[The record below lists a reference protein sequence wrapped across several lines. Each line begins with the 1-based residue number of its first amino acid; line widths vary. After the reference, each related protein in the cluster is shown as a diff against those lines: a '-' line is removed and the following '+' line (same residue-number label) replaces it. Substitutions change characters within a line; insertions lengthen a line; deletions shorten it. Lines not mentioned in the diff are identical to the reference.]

1 MVLKSSQIVSRQSKS
16 FSQTNSKLVKSPAG
30 LTSIKVVHA
39 LLFIPNEF
47 WRGAL
52 QFMIGAR
59 LSKLNI
65 AILVIIVIIGLL
77 SSFLSYQY
85 SSMTANKVEELASD
99 NIRSNA
105 RITAFDLS
113 RLFFHTV
120 NPVVNK
126 LDVLSNTLPAG
137 FDNQSMNQILLRFA
151 QDSTIDLTEGY
162 YLFDKDGRIMSWTGL
177 DPKNLSSFRS
187 SNLTAEEFIRIPL
200 ETSSPYYSNVLNS
213 YDNEPRLFIS
223 FPIFQASSGADNE
236 DSEKSNSSIVSNGH
250 SPVGVIVAAINLKTV
265 GEMLQ
270 RDLSPEVASNVGFM
284 DRDGVIVYAREPSLV
299 GRNYLSTEFQSL
311 VSEDI
316 KNSYNE
322 IINSS
327 LRDRNG
333 GVNDIELPNTDS
345 IVTMA
350 YQPVRI
356 GNEHLWT
363 LYVSVPHSLA
373 TEVGVLIDQLSTF
386 STIVVITT
394 AGVAVFI
401 SFIVLSWN
409 RRLDNAIKSRTS
421 QLKEINNSL
430 GETNRRLAVAN
441 KQLKI
446 HDRMQKEFIN
456 VAAHELR
463 TPIMPILG
471 EAQYIERQF
480 MATKQLV
487 AVDNEQVQSIMRN
500 ARRLVRLA
508 SDILDVTRIESKSLR
523 INKRSFDLDIV
534 IRSVLEDTKNALRAD
549 EERSNQVL
557 LQYDSIGSILVFADK
572 GRIYQVIYN
581 LLANSVK
588 FTHEGYI
595 RVVVERN
602 SHEIIVSVI
611 DSGKGIDSDFMTRL
625 FTKFSTKSETGTG
638 LGLFICKSIIEAH
651 GGKIWANNNSGGKG
665 STFSFTLAYG
675 DTDPTQG
682 VPVDR

>member
-1 MVLKSSQIVSRQSKS
+1 
-16 FSQTNSKLVKSPAG
+16 
-30 LTSIKVVHA
+30 
-39 LLFIPNEF
+39 
-47 WRGAL
+47 
-52 QFMIGAR
+52 MIGAR

-65 AILVIIVIIGLL
+65 AILVIIVIIGFL

-162 YLFDKDGRIMSWTGL
+162 YLFDKDGRILSWTGL

-223 FPIFQASSGADNE
+223 FPIFQANSGADNE
-236 DSEKSNSSIVSNGH
+236 DSEISNSSIVSNGH

-394 AGVAVFI
+394 ACVAVFI

-549 EERSNQVL
+549 EERSNQGL

>member
-1 MVLKSSQIVSRQSKS
+1 MIV
-16 FSQTNSKLVKSPAG
+16 
-30 LTSIKVVHA
+30 
-39 LLFIPNEF
+39 
-47 WRGAL
+47 
-52 QFMIGAR
+52 AR

-162 YLFDKDGRIMSWTGL
+162 YLFDKDGRILSWTGL

-223 FPIFQASSGADNE
+223 VPIFQASSGADNE
-236 DSEKSNSSIVSNGH
+236 DSEISNSSIVSNGH

-270 RDLSPEVASNVGFM
+270 TDLSPEVASNVGFM

-299 GRNYLSTEFQSL
+299 GKNYLSTEFQSL

-394 AGVAVFI
+394 ACVAVFI

-588 FTHEGYI
+588 FTHEGSI

>member
-1 MVLKSSQIVSRQSKS
+1 MIV
-16 FSQTNSKLVKSPAG
+16 
-30 LTSIKVVHA
+30 
-39 LLFIPNEF
+39 
-47 WRGAL
+47 
-52 QFMIGAR
+52 AR

-162 YLFDKDGRIMSWTGL
+162 YLFGKDGRILSWTGL

-236 DSEKSNSSIVSNGH
+236 DSEISNSSIVSNGH

-394 AGVAVFI
+394 ACVAVFI

-595 RVVVERN
+595 RVVVETN

>member
-1 MVLKSSQIVSRQSKS
+1 
-16 FSQTNSKLVKSPAG
+16 
-30 LTSIKVVHA
+30 
-39 LLFIPNEF
+39 
-47 WRGAL
+47 
-52 QFMIGAR
+52 MIGTR

-65 AILVIIVIIGLL
+65 AILVIIVIIGFL

-162 YLFDKDGRIMSWTGL
+162 YLFDKDGRILSWTGL

-223 FPIFQASSGADNE
+223 VPIFQASSGADNE
-236 DSEKSNSSIVSNGH
+236 DSEISNSSIVSNGH

-270 RDLSPEVASNVGFM
+270 TDLSPEVASNVGFM

-299 GRNYLSTEFQSL
+299 GKNYLSTEFQSL

-394 AGVAVFI
+394 ACVAVFI

-534 IRSVLEDTKNALRAD
+534 IRSVLEDMKNALRAD

-557 LQYDSIGSILVFADK
+557 IQYDSIGSILVFADK

-602 SHEIIVSVI
+602 SHEIIVSVV

>member
-1 MVLKSSQIVSRQSKS
+1 M
-16 FSQTNSKLVKSPAG
+16 T
-30 LTSIKVVHA
+30 
-39 LLFIPNEF
+39 
-47 WRGAL
+47 
-52 QFMIGAR
+52 GAR

-65 AILVIIVIIGLL
+65 AILVIIVIIGFL

-126 LDVLSNTLPAG
+126 LAVLSNTFPAG
-137 FDNQSMNQILLRFA
+137 FDNQSLNQVLLRFA
-151 QDSTIDLTEGY
+151 QDSTMDLTEGY
-162 YLFDKDGRIMSWTGL
+162 YLFDNDGRILSWTGL
-177 DPKNLSSFRS
+177 DPKNLTSFRS

-213 YDNEPRLFIS
+213 FDNEPRLFIS
-223 FPIFQASSGADNE
+223 FPIFRASSGTDNE
-236 DSEKSNSSIVSNGH
+236 NPGISNSSTMSNGH
-250 SPVGVIVAAINLKTV
+250 SPVGVIVGAINLKTV

-270 RDLSPEVASNVGFM
+270 RDLSPEIASNVGFM

-299 GRNYLSTEFQSL
+299 GKNYLSTEFQSL

-394 AGVAVFI
+394 ACVAVFI

-523 INKRSFDLDIV
+523 INKKSFDLDIV
-534 IRSVLEDTKNALRAD
+534 IHSVLEDTRNALRAD
-549 EERSNQVL
+549 EEKPNQVL
-557 LQYDSIGSILVFADK
+557 LQYDSIGSISIFADK
-572 GRIYQVIYN
+572 ERIYQVIYN

-602 SHEIIVSVI
+602 SHEIIVSVV
-611 DSGKGIDSDFMTRL
+611 DSGKGIDSDIMTRL

-651 GGKIWANNNSGGKG
+651 GGKIWAKNNSGGKG
-665 STFSFTLAYG
+665 STFSFNLAYG
-675 DTDPTQG
+675 DTDPT
-682 VPVDR
+682 

>member
-1 MVLKSSQIVSRQSKS
+1 
-16 FSQTNSKLVKSPAG
+16 
-30 LTSIKVVHA
+30 
-39 LLFIPNEF
+39 
-47 WRGAL
+47 
-52 QFMIGAR
+52 MIGAR

-65 AILVIIVIIGLL
+65 AILVIIVIIGFL

-162 YLFDKDGRIMSWTGL
+162 YLFDKDGRILSWTGL

-187 SNLTAEEFIRIPL
+187 SNLTAEEFIRIPH

-236 DSEKSNSSIVSNGH
+236 DSEISNSSIVSNGH

-299 GRNYLSTEFQSL
+299 GKNYLSTEFQSL

-394 AGVAVFI
+394 ACVAVFI

-487 AVDNEQVQSIMRN
+487 TVDNEQVQSIMRN

-602 SHEIIVSVI
+602 SHEIIVSVV

-682 VPVDR
+682 VPNR

>member
-1 MVLKSSQIVSRQSKS
+1 
-16 FSQTNSKLVKSPAG
+16 
-30 LTSIKVVHA
+30 
-39 LLFIPNEF
+39 
-47 WRGAL
+47 
-52 QFMIGAR
+52 MIGAR

-65 AILVIIVIIGLL
+65 AILVIIVIIGFL

-162 YLFDKDGRIMSWTGL
+162 YLFDKDGRILSWTGL

-236 DSEKSNSSIVSNGH
+236 DSEISNSSIVSNGH

-299 GRNYLSTEFQSL
+299 GKNYLSTEFQSL

-394 AGVAVFI
+394 ACVAVFI

-602 SHEIIVSVI
+602 SHEIIVSVV
-611 DSGKGIDSDFMTRL
+611 DSGKGIDSDIMTRL

-675 DTDPTQG
+675 DTDPTQR
-682 VPVDR
+682 VSVDR

>member
-1 MVLKSSQIVSRQSKS
+1 
-16 FSQTNSKLVKSPAG
+16 
-30 LTSIKVVHA
+30 
-39 LLFIPNEF
+39 
-47 WRGAL
+47 
-52 QFMIGAR
+52 MIGAR

-65 AILVIIVIIGLL
+65 AILVIIVIIGFL

-162 YLFDKDGRIMSWTGL
+162 YLFDKDGRILSWTGL

-200 ETSSPYYSNVLNS
+200 ETSFPYYSNVLNS

-223 FPIFQASSGADNE
+223 FPIIQASSGADNE
-236 DSEKSNSSIVSNGH
+236 DSEISNSSIVSNGH

-299 GRNYLSTEFQSL
+299 GKNYLSTEFQSL

-394 AGVAVFI
+394 ACVAVFI

-430 GETNRRLAVAN
+430 GETNRALAVAN

-523 INKRSFDLDIV
+523 TNKKSFDLDIV

-602 SHEIIVSVI
+602 SHEIIVSVV

-675 DTDPTQG
+675 DTDPTQR
-682 VPVDR
+682 VSVDR

>member
-1 MVLKSSQIVSRQSKS
+1 MV
-16 FSQTNSKLVKSPAG
+16 
-30 LTSIKVVHA
+30 
-39 LLFIPNEF
+39 
-47 WRGAL
+47 
-52 QFMIGAR
+52 GAR
-59 LSKLNI
+59 LSKQNI
-65 AILVIIVIIGLL
+65 AILVIIVAVGLL
-77 SSFLSYQY
+77 FSFLSYQY

-99 NIRSNA
+99 NVRSNA

-113 RLFFHTV
+113 RIFYHTV

-126 LDVLSNTLPAG
+126 LDVLSRSLQAG
-137 FDNQSMNQILLRFA
+137 LENQSMNQIQLDFA
-151 QDSTIDLTEGY
+151 QDSTVDLTEGY
-162 YLFDKDGRIMSWTGL
+162 YLFDKDGRIRSWAGL
-177 DPKNLSSFRS
+177 DPQNLTSFRPS
-187 SNLTAEEFIRIPL
+187 DLSKEELIRIPL
-200 ETSSPYYSNVLNS
+200 ETSLPYYSNVLDFH
-213 YDNEPRLFIS
+213 DNQPRLFIS
-223 FPIFQASSGADNE
+223 FPIFQAGSVTGNGN
-236 DSEKSNSSIVSNGH
+236 SELSTPATVFKEH
-250 SPVGVIVAAINLKTV
+250 PPTVGVIVAAINLKTV
-265 GEMLQ
+265 GEILQ
-270 RDLSPEVASNVGFM
+270 EDLSPEVASNVGFM
-284 DRDGVIVYAREPSLV
+284 DRDGIIVYAREPSLI
-299 GRNYLSTEFQSL
+299 GKNYLSTEFQSL

-316 KNSYNE
+316 KNSYNA

-327 LRDRNG
+327 LRDKDG
-333 GVNDIELPNTDS
+333 GVNDIQLPNSDS

-363 LYVSVPHSLA
+363 LYVSVPHNLA
-373 TEVGVLIDQLSTF
+373 TEVGLLIDQLSTF

-394 AGVAVFI
+394 ACIAVFI

-409 RRLDNAIKSRTS
+409 RRLDSAIRSRTS
-421 QLKEINNSL
+421 QLKDINISL

-480 MATKQLV
+480 MAAKPLV
-487 AVDNEQVQSIMRN
+487 TVDNEQVESIMRN

-508 SDILDVTRIESKSLR
+508 SDILDVTRIEGKSLR
-523 INKRSFDLDIV
+523 LNKEQFDLDLV
-534 IRSVLEDTKNALRAD
+534 IHSVLEDTKNALRVD
-549 EERSNQVL
+549 EERSSHVQ
-557 LQYDSIGSILVFADK
+557 LQFKSIGSILVFADK

-588 FTHEGYI
+588 FTEEGYI
-595 RVVVERN
+595 RVAVERD
-602 SHEIIVSVI
+602 SREIIVSVI
-611 DSGKGIDSDFMTRL
+611 DSGKGIDPDIMARL

-651 GGKIWANNNSGGKG
+651 GGKIWAKNNIDEKG
-665 STFSFTLAYG
+665 STFGFTMAY
-675 DTDPTQG
+675 
-682 VPVDR
+682 VP

>member
-1 MVLKSSQIVSRQSKS
+1 
-16 FSQTNSKLVKSPAG
+16 
-30 LTSIKVVHA
+30 
-39 LLFIPNEF
+39 
-47 WRGAL
+47 
-52 QFMIGAR
+52 MIDAR

-65 AILVIIVIIGLL
+65 TILVIIVIVGFL
-77 SSFLSYQY
+77 SSSLSYQY

-113 RLFFHTV
+113 RIFYHTV
-120 NPVVNK
+120 NPVVDK
-126 LDVLSNTLPAG
+126 LAVLSSTLPGG
-137 FDNQSMNQILLRFA
+137 FDNQSMNQILLKFA
-151 QDSTIDLTEGY
+151 QDSTMDLTEGY
-162 YLFDKDGRIMSWTGL
+162 YLFNESGQILSWTGL
-177 DPKNLSSFRS
+177 DPN
-187 SNLTAEEFIRIPL
+187 NLTSLGSSDLKDEEFIRIPL
-200 ETSSPYYSNVLNS
+200 ETSLPYYSNVLNFH
-213 YDNEPRLFIS
+213 DNQPRLLIS
-223 FPIFQASSGADNE
+223 YPIFQVGPGTGSRG
-236 DSEKSNSSIVSNGH
+236 SEISNSTTMSVEH
-250 SPVGVIVAAINLKTV
+250 SPVGVIVAAINLRIV

-270 RDLSPEVASNVGFM
+270 RDLSPEVVSNVGFM
-284 DRDGVIVYAREPSLV
+284 DRDGVIVYAREPSLI
-299 GRNYLSTEFQSL
+299 GKNYLSAEFQSL

-316 KNSYNE
+316 KNSYNA

-356 GNEHLWT
+356 GTEHLWT
-363 LYVSVPHSLA
+363 LFVSVPHSLA
-373 TEVGVLIDQLSTF
+373 TEVGGLIDQLSTF

-394 AGVAVFI
+394 ACIAVFV

-409 RRLDNAIKSRTS
+409 RRLDNAIRSRTG

-441 KQLKI
+441 RQLKI
-446 HDRMQKEFIN
+446 HDKMQKEFIN

-480 MATKQLV
+480 MASKPLV

-523 INKRSFDLDIV
+523 LNKEPFDLDLV
-534 IRSVLEDTKNALRAD
+534 IHSVLEDTKTALRAD
-549 EERSNQVL
+549 EERSNQVQ
-557 LQYDSIGSILVFADK
+557 LQYDSIGSILVYADK

-588 FTHEGYI
+588 FTQEGYI
-595 RVVVERN
+595 RVAVEKN
-602 SHEIIVSVI
+602 SHDIVVSVT
-611 DSGKGIDSDFMTRL
+611 DTGKGIDSDITTRL

-651 GGKIWANNNSGGKG
+651 GGKIWAKNNIDGKG
-665 STFSFTLAYG
+665 STFSFTIAYG
-675 DTDPTQG
+675 IIDAPKSLSDN
-682 VPVDR
+682 R

>member
-1 MVLKSSQIVSRQSKS
+1 
-16 FSQTNSKLVKSPAG
+16 
-30 LTSIKVVHA
+30 
-39 LLFIPNEF
+39 
-47 WRGAL
+47 
-52 QFMIGAR
+52 MIGAR

-65 AILVIIVIIGLL
+65 AILVIIVIIGFL

-162 YLFDKDGRIMSWTGL
+162 YLFDKDGRILSWTGL

-236 DSEKSNSSIVSNGH
+236 DSEISNSSIVSNGH

-299 GRNYLSTEFQSL
+299 GKNYLSTEFQSL

-394 AGVAVFI
+394 ACVAVFI

-487 AVDNEQVQSIMRN
+487 TVDNEQVQSIMRN

-557 LQYDSIGSILVFADK
+557 LQYDSIGSVLVFADK
-572 GRIYQVIYN
+572 ERIYQVIYN

-682 VPVDR
+682 VPNR

>member
-1 MVLKSSQIVSRQSKS
+1 
-16 FSQTNSKLVKSPAG
+16 
-30 LTSIKVVHA
+30 
-39 LLFIPNEF
+39 
-47 WRGAL
+47 
-52 QFMIGAR
+52 
-59 LSKLNI
+59 
-65 AILVIIVIIGLL
+65 
-77 SSFLSYQY
+77 
-85 SSMTANKVEELASD
+85 
-99 NIRSNA
+99 
-105 RITAFDLS
+105 
-113 RLFFHTV
+113 
-120 NPVVNK
+120 
-126 LDVLSNTLPAG
+126 
-137 FDNQSMNQILLRFA
+137 
-151 QDSTIDLTEGY
+151 
-162 YLFDKDGRIMSWTGL
+162 
-177 DPKNLSSFRS
+177 
-187 SNLTAEEFIRIPL
+187 
-200 ETSSPYYSNVLNS
+200 
-213 YDNEPRLFIS
+213 
-223 FPIFQASSGADNE
+223 
-236 DSEKSNSSIVSNGH
+236 
-250 SPVGVIVAAINLKTV
+250 VIVAAINLKTV

-299 GRNYLSTEFQSL
+299 GKNYLSTEFQSL

-394 AGVAVFI
+394 ACVAVFI

-602 SHEIIVSVI
+602 SHEIIVSVV

-675 DTDPTQG
+675 DTDPTQR
-682 VPVDR
+682 VSVDR

>member
-1 MVLKSSQIVSRQSKS
+1 M
-16 FSQTNSKLVKSPAG
+16 
-30 LTSIKVVHA
+30 
-39 LLFIPNEF
+39 
-47 WRGAL
+47 
-52 QFMIGAR
+52 
-59 LSKLNI
+59 
-65 AILVIIVIIGLL
+65 
-77 SSFLSYQY
+77 
-85 SSMTANKVEELASD
+85 
-99 NIRSNA
+99 
-105 RITAFDLS
+105 
-113 RLFFHTV
+113 
-120 NPVVNK
+120 
-126 LDVLSNTLPAG
+126 
-137 FDNQSMNQILLRFA
+137 
-151 QDSTIDLTEGY
+151 
-162 YLFDKDGRIMSWTGL
+162 
-177 DPKNLSSFRS
+177 
-187 SNLTAEEFIRIPL
+187 
-200 ETSSPYYSNVLNS
+200 
-213 YDNEPRLFIS
+213 
-223 FPIFQASSGADNE
+223 
-236 DSEKSNSSIVSNGH
+236 
-250 SPVGVIVAAINLKTV
+250 
-265 GEMLQ
+265 
-270 RDLSPEVASNVGFM
+270 
-284 DRDGVIVYAREPSLV
+284 
-299 GRNYLSTEFQSL
+299 
-311 VSEDI
+311 
-316 KNSYNE
+316 
-322 IINSS
+322 
-327 LRDRNG
+327 
-333 GVNDIELPNTDS
+333 
-345 IVTMA
+345 
-350 YQPVRI
+350 
-356 GNEHLWT
+356 
-363 LYVSVPHSLA
+363 
-373 TEVGVLIDQLSTF
+373 
-386 STIVVITT
+386 VITT

-602 SHEIIVSVI
+602 SHEIIVSVV

-651 GGKIWANNNSGGKG
+651 GGKIWANNNSGGRG
-665 STFSFTLAYG
+665 STFRFTLAYG
-675 DTDPTQG
+675 DTDPTQR
-682 VPVDR
+682 VSVDR

>member
-1 MVLKSSQIVSRQSKS
+1 
-16 FSQTNSKLVKSPAG
+16 
-30 LTSIKVVHA
+30 
-39 LLFIPNEF
+39 
-47 WRGAL
+47 
-52 QFMIGAR
+52 MIGAR

-65 AILVIIVIIGLL
+65 AILVIIVIIGFL

-126 LDVLSNTLPAG
+126 LAVLSNTFPAG
-137 FDNQSMNQILLRFA
+137 FDNQSLNQVLLRFA
-151 QDSTIDLTEGY
+151 QDSTMDLTEGY
-162 YLFDKDGRIMSWTGL
+162 YLFDNDGRILSWTGL
-177 DPKNLSSFRS
+177 DPKNLTSFRS

-213 YDNEPRLFIS
+213 LDNEPRLFIS
-223 FPIFQASSGADNE
+223 FPIFQANSGTDNE
-236 DSEKSNSSIVSNGH
+236 NPVISNSSIMSNGH
-250 SPVGVIVAAINLKTV
+250 SPVGVIVGAINLKTV

-270 RDLSPEVASNVGFM
+270 RDLSPEIASNVGFM

-299 GRNYLSTEFQSL
+299 GKNYLSIEFQSL

-316 KNSYNE
+316 KSSYNE

-333 GVNDIELPNTDS
+333 GVKDIELPNTDS
-345 IVTMA
+345 IVTRA

-394 AGVAVFI
+394 ACVAVFI

-480 MATKQLV
+480 MATRQLV

-523 INKRSFDLDIV
+523 INKKSFDLDIV
-534 IRSVLEDTKNALRAD
+534 IHSVLEDTRNALRAD
-549 EERSNQVL
+549 EEKPNQVL
-557 LQYDSIGSILVFADK
+557 LQYDSIGSISIFADK

-602 SHEIIVSVI
+602 SHEIIVSVV
-611 DSGKGIDSDFMTRL
+611 DSGKGIDSDIMTRL

-651 GGKIWANNNSGGKG
+651 GGKIWAKNNSGGKG
-665 STFSFTLAYG
+665 STFSFSLAYG
-675 DTDPTQG
+675 DTDPT
-682 VPVDR
+682 

>member
-1 MVLKSSQIVSRQSKS
+1 
-16 FSQTNSKLVKSPAG
+16 
-30 LTSIKVVHA
+30 
-39 LLFIPNEF
+39 
-47 WRGAL
+47 
-52 QFMIGAR
+52 MIGAR

-65 AILVIIVIIGLL
+65 AILAIIVIIGFL

-126 LDVLSNTLPAG
+126 LAVLSNTFPAG
-137 FDNQSMNQILLRFA
+137 FDNQSLNQVLLRFA
-151 QDSTIDLTEGY
+151 QDSTMDLTEGY
-162 YLFDKDGRIMSWTGL
+162 YLFDNDGRILSWTGL
-177 DPKNLSSFRS
+177 DPKNLTSFRS

-213 YDNEPRLFIS
+213 FDNEPRLFIS
-223 FPIFQASSGADNE
+223 FPIFQASSGTDNE
-236 DSEKSNSSIVSNGH
+236 NPGISNSSTLSNGH
-250 SPVGVIVAAINLKTV
+250 SPVGVIVGAINLKTV

-270 RDLSPEVASNVGFM
+270 RDLSPEIASNVGFM

-299 GRNYLSTEFQSL
+299 GKNYLSTEFQSL

-394 AGVAVFI
+394 ACVAVFI

-409 RRLDNAIKSRTS
+409 RRLDNAIKSRTR
-421 QLKEINNSL
+421 QLKEINNSF

-523 INKRSFDLDIV
+523 INKKSFDLDIV
-534 IRSVLEDTKNALRAD
+534 IHSVLEDTRNALRAD
-549 EERSNQVL
+549 EEKPNQVL
-557 LQYDSIGSILVFADK
+557 LQYDSIGSISIFADK
-572 GRIYQVIYN
+572 ERIYQVIYN

-602 SHEIIVSVI
+602 SHEIIVSVV
-611 DSGKGIDSDFMTRL
+611 DSGKGIDSDIMTRL

-651 GGKIWANNNSGGKG
+651 GGKIWAKNNSGGKG

-675 DTDPTQG
+675 DTDPT
-682 VPVDR
+682 

>member
-1 MVLKSSQIVSRQSKS
+1 
-16 FSQTNSKLVKSPAG
+16 
-30 LTSIKVVHA
+30 
-39 LLFIPNEF
+39 
-47 WRGAL
+47 
-52 QFMIGAR
+52 MIGAR

-65 AILVIIVIIGLL
+65 AILVIIVIIGFL

-162 YLFDKDGRIMSWTGL
+162 YLFDKDGRILSWTGL

-299 GRNYLSTEFQSL
+299 GKNYLSTEFQSL

-394 AGVAVFI
+394 ACVAVFI

-675 DTDPTQG
+675 DTDPTER
-682 VPVDR
+682 VSVDR

>member
-1 MVLKSSQIVSRQSKS
+1 
-16 FSQTNSKLVKSPAG
+16 
-30 LTSIKVVHA
+30 
-39 LLFIPNEF
+39 
-47 WRGAL
+47 
-52 QFMIGAR
+52 MIGAR

-65 AILVIIVIIGLL
+65 AILVIIVIIGFL

-137 FDNQSMNQILLRFA
+137 FENQSMNQILLRFA

-162 YLFDKDGRIMSWTGL
+162 YLFDKDGRILSWTGL

-236 DSEKSNSSIVSNGH
+236 DSEISNSSIVSNGH

-299 GRNYLSTEFQSL
+299 GKNYLSTEFQSL

-394 AGVAVFI
+394 ACVAVFI

-602 SHEIIVSVI
+602 SHEIIVSVV

-675 DTDPTQG
+675 DTDPT
-682 VPVDR
+682 

>member
-1 MVLKSSQIVSRQSKS
+1 MIVARISK
-16 FSQTNSKLVKSPAG
+16 
-30 LTSIKVVHA
+30 
-39 LLFIPNEF
+39 
-47 WRGAL
+47 
-52 QFMIGAR
+52 M
-59 LSKLNI
+59 NI

-162 YLFDKDGRIMSWTGL
+162 YLFGKDGRILSWTGL

-236 DSEKSNSSIVSNGH
+236 DSEISNSTIVSNGH

-394 AGVAVFI
+394 ACVAVFI

-534 IRSVLEDTKNALRAD
+534 IRSVLEDMKNALRAD

-557 LQYDSIGSILVFADK
+557 IQYDSIGSILVFADK

-595 RVVVERN
+595 RVIVERN

>member
-1 MVLKSSQIVSRQSKS
+1 
-16 FSQTNSKLVKSPAG
+16 
-30 LTSIKVVHA
+30 
-39 LLFIPNEF
+39 
-47 WRGAL
+47 
-52 QFMIGAR
+52 MIDAR
-59 LSKLNI
+59 LSKFNI
-65 AILVIIVIIGLL
+65 AILVIIVIVGFL

-113 RLFFHTV
+113 RIFYHTV

-126 LDVLSNTLPAG
+126 LAVLSSTLPAG
-137 FDNQSMNQILLRFA
+137 FDNQSMNQILLKLA
-151 QDSTIDLTEGY
+151 QDSTMDLTEGY
-162 YLFDKDGRIMSWTGL
+162 YLFDENGQILSWTGL
-177 DPKNLSSFRS
+177 DPN
-187 SNLTAEEFIRIPL
+187 NLTSLGSSEFKDEEFIRIPL
-200 ETSSPYYSNVLNS
+200 ETSLPYYSNVLKFHGNQ
-213 YDNEPRLFIS
+213 PRLLIS
-223 FPIFQASSGADNE
+223 YPIFLASPGTGSGG
-236 DSEKSNSSIVSNGH
+236 SEISNSTTMSVAH
-250 SPVGVIVAAINLKTV
+250 SPAGVIVAAINLKTV

-270 RDLSPEVASNVGFM
+270 RDLSPEVVSNVGFM
-284 DRDGVIVYAREPSLV
+284 DRDGVIVYAREPSLI
-299 GRNYLSTEFQSL
+299 GKNYLSAEFQSL

-316 KNSYNE
+316 KNSYNA

-356 GNEHLWT
+356 GTEHLWT

-373 TEVGVLIDQLSTF
+373 TEVGGLIDQLSTF
-386 STIVVITT
+386 STIVVITS
-394 AGVAVFI
+394 ACIAVFI

-409 RRLDNAIKSRTS
+409 RRLDNAIRSRTG

-441 KQLKI
+441 RQLKI
-446 HDRMQKEFIN
+446 HDKMQKEFIN

-471 EAQYIERQF
+471 EAEYIERQF
-480 MATKQLV
+480 MASKPLV
-487 AVDNEQVQSIMRN
+487 AVDNEQVESIMRN

-523 INKRSFDLDIV
+523 LNKEPFDLDLV
-534 IRSVLEDTKNALRAD
+534 IHSVLEDTKNALRVD
-549 EERSNQVL
+549 ERGSNQVQ
-557 LQYDSIGSILVFADK
+557 LQYNSIGAILAYADK

-588 FTHEGYI
+588 FTQEGYI
-595 RVVVERN
+595 RLAVEKN
-602 SHEIIVSVI
+602 SHDIVVSVT
-611 DSGKGIDSDFMTRL
+611 DTGKGIDSDIMTRL

-651 GGKIWANNNSGGKG
+651 GGKIWAKNNLDGKG
-665 STFSFTLAYG
+665 STFGFTIAS
-675 DTDPTQG
+675 G
-682 VPVDR
+682 VIDASQ

>member
-1 MVLKSSQIVSRQSKS
+1 
-16 FSQTNSKLVKSPAG
+16 
-30 LTSIKVVHA
+30 
-39 LLFIPNEF
+39 
-47 WRGAL
+47 
-52 QFMIGAR
+52 MIGAR

-65 AILVIIVIIGLL
+65 AILVIIVIIGFL

-162 YLFDKDGRIMSWTGL
+162 YLFDKDGRILSWTGL

-299 GRNYLSTEFQSL
+299 GKNYLSTEFQSL

-394 AGVAVFI
+394 ACVAVFI

-602 SHEIIVSVI
+602 SHEIIVSVV

>member
-1 MVLKSSQIVSRQSKS
+1 M
-16 FSQTNSKLVKSPAG
+16 
-30 LTSIKVVHA
+30 
-39 LLFIPNEF
+39 
-47 WRGAL
+47 
-52 QFMIGAR
+52 MGAR
-59 LSKLNI
+59 LSRLNI
-65 AILVIIVIIGLL
+65 AILAVIVTIGFL
-77 SSFLSYQY
+77 SSFFSYQY
-85 SSMTANKVEELASD
+85 SSMTANNVEELASD
-99 NIRSNA
+99 NVRSNA

-113 RLFFHTV
+113 RIFYHTV

-126 LDVLSNTLPAG
+126 LGVLSSNLPLG
-137 FDNQSMNQILLRFA
+137 SDNQSMIQTLLKFA
-151 QDSTIDLTEGY
+151 QDSTVDLTEGY
-162 YLFDKDGRIMSWTGL
+162 YLFDEGGRIVSWTGL
-177 DPKNLSSFRS
+177 DPE
-187 SNLTAEEFIRIPL
+187 NLTSSGSSVLMDEEFIRKPL
-200 ETSSPYYSNVLNS
+200 ETSLPYYSNVLNFH
-213 YDNEPRLFIS
+213 DNQPRLLIS
-223 FPIFQASSGADNE
+223 FPIFRANPGTDNE
-236 DSEKSNSSIVSNGH
+236 SLAITNSTTMPNER

-270 RDLSPEVASNVGFM
+270 RDLSPEVVSNVGFM

-299 GRNYLSTEFQSL
+299 GKNYLSPEFQSL
-311 VSEDI
+311 VSNDI
-316 KNSYNE
+316 KDSYNA

-356 GNEHLWT
+356 GAEHLWT

-373 TEVGVLIDQLSTF
+373 TEVGGLIDQLSTF

-394 AGVAVFI
+394 ACIAVFI
-401 SFIVLSWN
+401 SFMVLSWN
-409 RRLDNAIKSRTS
+409 RRLDNAIRSRTS

-430 GETNRRLAVAN
+430 GEINRRLAVAN
-441 KQLKI
+441 KQLEI
-446 HDRMQKEFIN
+446 HDKMQKEFIN

-480 MATKQLV
+480 MASKPLV
-487 AVDNEQVQSIMRN
+487 TVDNEQVESIMRN

-508 SDILDVTRIESKSLR
+508 SDILDVTRIESKSLQL
-523 INKRSFDLDIV
+523 NKEPFDLDQV

-549 EERSNQVL
+549 EERSNQVQ
-557 LQYDSIGSILVFADK
+557 LQYNSIGPIPVYADK

-588 FTHEGYI
+588 FTQEGYI
-595 RVVVERN
+595 RVAVDVN
-602 SHEIIVSVI
+602 SNNIVVSVT
-611 DSGKGIDSDFMTRL
+611 DTGKGIDSDIMTRL

-651 GGKIWANNNSGGKG
+651 GGKIWAKNNFDGKG
-665 STFSFTLAYG
+665 STFSFKLAC
-675 DTDPTQG
+675 DTNDTTRSLS
-682 VPVDR
+682 DNR

>member
-1 MVLKSSQIVSRQSKS
+1 MIV
-16 FSQTNSKLVKSPAG
+16 
-30 LTSIKVVHA
+30 
-39 LLFIPNEF
+39 
-47 WRGAL
+47 
-52 QFMIGAR
+52 AR

-162 YLFDKDGRIMSWTGL
+162 YLFDKDGRILSWTGL

-236 DSEKSNSSIVSNGH
+236 DSEISNSSIVSNGH

-394 AGVAVFI
+394 ACVAVFI

>member
-1 MVLKSSQIVSRQSKS
+1 MIV
-16 FSQTNSKLVKSPAG
+16 
-30 LTSIKVVHA
+30 
-39 LLFIPNEF
+39 
-47 WRGAL
+47 
-52 QFMIGAR
+52 AR

-162 YLFDKDGRIMSWTGL
+162 YLFDKDGRILSWTGL

-236 DSEKSNSSIVSNGH
+236 DSEISNSTIVSNGH

-299 GRNYLSTEFQSL
+299 GKNYLSTEFQSL

-394 AGVAVFI
+394 ACVAVFI

-588 FTHEGYI
+588 FTHEGSI